1 MRNINKIIVL
11 SMVSSSVVLGANIPN
26 VNSSTIE
33 RQMQAPKVPVEKKQN
48 VQIEGLKENEI
59 KKDSNSQTIYI
70 KDFSFSGNSNINSDE
85 LKNSINSYVN
95 KNLSYNQIQEV
106 LALVTKVY
114 KDKGYFVARAY
125 LEKQDLLKNDSIL
138 NITII
143 EGKFEQIKLNN
154 NSLVNTNSLESV
166 LDNVKSN
173 ETINVDEIQ
182 RAILLI
188 NDKAGVKVSN
198 ASIEAGNK
206 IGTSSLLIETSPT
219 KRVDGYVVVDNYGSR
234 YTGYNRLQ
242 ALANINSPLN
252 IGDKLTVS
260 GLVSNG
266 ADLKNGKLAYEIP
279 LLSNGLKAN
288 FAYSRTNYNLVKE
301 YKALDADGNSNI
313 YEVGISYPV
322 VLKNDES
329 LYAKIKYYHKD
340 FNDYMNNVRY
350 EDKTVNSIVAS
361 LDYTKNYFLGEFP
374 SRLFSNINLTSGHLS
389 NSSNVDDGRYNK
401 IDAYVS
407 NEIAFSEIF
416 SFNQTLT
423 AQKVLGH
430 KNLDGS
436 EDISLGGTY
445 GVRLYPDSEQSGE
458 NGYILNLELLSKLPN
473 ISSYYHKVGLFY
485 DIGDVY
491 QEKNQDATFERK
503 RLKDI
508 GLGYYANYEDFF
520 ARAQIAWN
528 VNSDEIQS
536 EDSSHKNS
544 KLLLQAGWVF

>member
-11 SMVSSSVVLGANIPN
+11 SMVSSSVVLGASLPNI
-26 VNSSTIE
+26 NSSTIE
-33 RQMQAPKVPVEKKQN
+33 KQLVAPNVPMEKKQN
-48 VQIEGLKENEI
+48 VQIEGIGENEI
-59 KKDSNSQTIYI
+59 KKDSNSQTIFI
-70 KDFSFSGNSNINSDE
+70 KDFSFSGNSNINSHE

-114 KDKGYFVARAY
+114 RDKGYFVARAY
-125 LEKQDLLKNDSIL
+125 LEKQDLLKNDSVL
-138 NITII
+138 NITIV

-154 NSLVNTNSLESV
+154 NSLVNTDSLESV
-166 LDNVKSN
+166 LDDVKLN

-206 IGTSSLLIETSPT
+206 IGTSNLLIETSPT

>member
-11 SMVSSSVVLGANIPN
+11 SMVSSSVVLGASLPNI
-26 VNSSTIE
+26 NSSTIE
-33 RQMQAPKVPVEKKQN
+33 KQLVAPNVPMEKKQN
-48 VQIEGLKENEI
+48 VQIEGIGENEI
-59 KKDSNSQTIYI
+59 KKDSNSQTIFI
-70 KDFSFSGNSNINSDE
+70 KDFSFSGNSNINSHE

-114 KDKGYFVARAY
+114 RDKGYFVARAY
-125 LEKQDLLKNDSIL
+125 LEKQDLLKNDSVL
-138 NITII
+138 NITIV

-154 NSLVNTNSLESV
+154 NSLVNTDSLESV
-166 LDNVKSN
+166 LDDVKLN

>member
-11 SMVSSSVVLGANIPN
+11 SMVSSSVVLGASLPNI
-26 VNSSTIE
+26 NSSTIE
-33 RQMQAPKVPVEKKQN
+33 KQLVAPNVPMEKKQN
-48 VQIEGLKENEI
+48 VQIEGIGENEI

-70 KDFSFSGNSNINSDE
+70 KDFSFSGNSNINSHE

-114 KDKGYFVARAY
+114 RDKGYFVARAY
-125 LEKQDLLKNDSIL
+125 LEKQDLLKNDSVL
-138 NITII
+138 NITIV

-154 NSLVNTNSLESV
+154 NSLVNTDSLESV
-166 LDNVKSN
+166 LDDVKLN

-206 IGTSSLLIETSPT
+206 IGTSNLLIETSPT
-219 KRVDGYVVVDNYGSR
+219 KRVDGYIVVDNYGSR

-252 IGDKLTVS
+252 IGDKLTIS

-266 ADLKNGKLAYEIP
+266 VDLKNGKLAYEIP

>member
-1 MRNINKIIVL
+1 MKNLKRVISLSLLSSVALLGATPNIN
-11 SMVSSSVVLGANIPN
+11 SG
-26 VNSSTIE
+26 TIE
-33 RQMQAPKVPVEKKQN
+33 RQMQAPKIPFEQKQN
-48 VQIEGLKENEI
+48 VKIEGVGENEI
-59 KKDSNSQTIYI
+59 KKDNNSQTIFI
-70 KDFSFSGNSNINSDE
+70 KDFSFSGNSIISNSE
-85 LKNSINSYVN
+85 LKNSISSYSN
-95 KNLSYNQIQEV
+95 KNLTYNQIQEV

-114 KDKGYFVARAY
+114 RDKGYFVARAY
-125 LEKQDLLKNDSIL
+125 LEKQDLLKNDSVL
-138 NITII
+138 KITII
-143 EGKFEQIKLNN
+143 EGKYGELKLNN
-154 NSLVNTNSLESV
+154 DSLVKTDLLESV
-166 LDNVKSN
+166 LDDVKLNEILNVEDIEK
-173 ETINVDEIQ
+173 
-182 RAILLI
+182 AILLI
-188 NDKAGVKVSN
+188 NDKSGVKVSS
-198 ASIEAGNK
+198 ASVEAGSK
-206 IGTSSLLIETSPT
+206 IGTSNLIVETSAT
-219 KRVDGYVVVDNYGSR
+219 KKVDGYVVADNYGSR

-242 ALANINSPLN
+242 ALANINSPFN

-313 YEVGISYPV
+313 YEVGLSYPV

-340 FNDYMNNVRY
+340 FNDYMDNVKY
-350 EDKTVNSIVAS
+350 EDKSVNSIVAN

-374 SRLFSNINLTSGHLS
+374 SRLFSNVNLTSGHLS
-389 NSSNVDDGRYNK
+389 NSSNIDDGRYNK

-436 EDISLGGTY
+436 EDISLGGAY

-458 NGYILNLELLSKLPN
+458 NGYVLNFELLSKLPN

-491 QEKNQDATFERK
+491 AEKNQDTTFERK

-528 VNSDEIQS
+528 ANSDEVQS
-536 EDSSHKNS
+536 ENASHKNS

>member
-1 MRNINKIIVL
+1 MKIINKIIVL
-11 SMVSSSVVLGANIPN
+11 SIISSNIILGASLPN
-26 VNSSTIE
+26 VNSGTIE
-33 RQMQAPKVPVEKKQN
+33 RQIQAPKIPFEQKQN
-48 VQIEGLKENEI
+48 VQIEGLQSDNLKSDISN
-59 KKDSNSQTIYI
+59 KKIFI
-70 KDFSFSGNSNINSDE
+70 KDFSFVGNKAISSEE
-85 LKNSINSYVN
+85 LKNSINSYSN
-95 KNLSYNQIQEV
+95 KELTYNQIQEV
-106 LALVTKVY
+106 LSIVTKIY
-114 KDKGYFVARAY
+114 RDKGYFVARAY
-125 LEKQDLLKNDSIL
+125 LEKQDLLKNDNVL
-138 NITII
+138 KITIMTGSY
-143 EGKFEQIKLNN
+143 GKFKLSN
-154 NSLVNTNSLESV
+154 NSLANSDV
-166 LDNVKSN
+166 LQKILDDTKAENIISSEKI
-173 ETINVDEIQ
+173 E
-182 RAILLI
+182 RALLLI
-188 NDKAGVKVSN
+188 NNRAGVKVFRAEISPG
-198 ASIEAGNK
+198 EEVG
-206 IGTSSLLIETSPT
+206 SSDFRIETSPT
-219 KRVDGYVVVDNYGSR
+219 KKVDGYVVADNYGSR

-242 ALANINSPLN
+242 ALANINSPFN

-266 ADLKNGKLAYEIP
+266 TDLKNGKLAYETP

-313 YEVGISYPV
+313 YEVGLSYPV

-340 FNDYMNNVRY
+340 FNDYMDNVKY

-436 EDISLGGTY
+436 EDISLGGAY

-458 NGYILNLELLSKLPN
+458 NGYVLNFELLSKLPN

-491 QEKNQDATFERK
+491 AEKNQDTTFERK

-520 ARAQIAWN
+520 VRAQIAWN
-528 VNSDEIQS
+528 ANSDEVQS